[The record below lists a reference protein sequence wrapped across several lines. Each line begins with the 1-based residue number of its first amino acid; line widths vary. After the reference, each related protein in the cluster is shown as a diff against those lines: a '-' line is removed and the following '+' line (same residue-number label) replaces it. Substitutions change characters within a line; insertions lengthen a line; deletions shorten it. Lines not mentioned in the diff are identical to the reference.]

1 MNMFDKIN
9 SEIKTAM
16 KAHDNL
22 RRDCLRAVVS
32 EIKNQT
38 VNAGKEITDSVCLKV
53 LQKAVKSHND
63 SITQFAA
70 AGRIDL
76 ADKEKAEL
84 DVISAFLPKVFTAE
98 ETELKV
104 KDIIDQLEGQFGRK
118 MEKKDMGMVMKTV
131 TTCREAQS
139 FDMKAASAAVKKI
152 LGL

>member
-1 MNMFDKIN
+1 MFEKIN
-9 SEIKTAM
+9 TEIKAAM

-22 RRDCLRAVVS
+22 RRDCLRAIVS

-38 VNAGKEITDSVCLKV
+38 VNAGKEITDGVCLKV

-63 SITQFAA
+63 SIAQFVS
-70 AGRIDL
+70 AGRTDL

-84 DVISAFLPKVFTAE
+84 EVISAFLPKTFTAE
-98 ETELKV
+98 ETEAKV
-104 KDIIDQLEGQFGRK
+104 KDIVEQLEDQFGRK

-139 FDMKAASAAVKKI
+139 FDMKIASSVVKAI
-152 LGL
+152 LT